1 MTPSGAARE
10 LALFSAQPAFP
21 EPVHVGRPNIG
32 DRAAL
37 MRRFEDILDSRWLT
51 NRGRQVQEFEKRLA
65 ERLGVKH
72 CIAMCNATIALE
84 IVTRAL
90 GMKGEVI
97 VPSMTFIATAHALQW
112 QEITPVFCDIDPD
125 THTLD
130 LKRVEEMITPRT
142 TGIVAVHVWGRP
154 CDVEGL
160 SDIAQRH
167 NLKLVFDAAHAIG
180 CSHRGRPIGGFGDAE
195 VFSFHATKVLNS
207 FEGGAVTT
215 NDDALAEKVR
225 LMQNFGFA
233 GLDNAI
239 HIGTNGK
246 MSEISAAMGIVSL
259 DSFDDFVACNKR
271 NYRQYLDELGDIP
284 GIHFVRYDESESC
297 NYQYIVAQVDAEKT
311 GLSRDAL
318 IKVLQA
324 ENILARRYFWP
335 GCHRMQ
341 PYRSYYPHAHLVLP
355 NTERVASQLLILPTG
370 TTLTGADIAVICH
383 VIRQAITQ
391 AADIRLHLST
401 AV

>member
-1 MTPSGAARE
+1 MTATGAQTQ
-10 LALFSAQPAFP
+10 LALFGSQPAFP

-37 MRRFEDILDSRWLT
+37 MQRFEDILDSRWLT

-90 GMKGEVI
+90 EMKGEVI

-130 LKRVEEMITPRT
+130 VERVEEMITPRT
-142 TGIVAVHVWGRP
+142 TGIVGVHVWGRP
-154 CDVEGL
+154 CDIEGL
-160 SDIAQRH
+160 TDIAKRN

-180 CSHRGRPIGGFGDAE
+180 CGHRGRAIGGFGDAE

-271 NYRQYLDELGDIP
+271 NYLQYLNELGDIP
-284 GIHFVRYDESESC
+284 GLRFVRYDENESN
-297 NYQYIVAQVDAEKT
+297 NYQYIVATIDEEKA

-318 IKVLQA
+318 IKVLHA
-324 ENILARRYFWP
+324 ENVLARRYFWP

-341 PYRSYYPHAHLVLP
+341 PYRSYYPHAHLLLP

-370 TTLTGADIAVICH
+370 TALGAPEISTICAI
-383 VIRQAITQ
+383 IRQALAM
-391 AADIRLHLST
+391 AAQVSQHLASHP
-401 AV
+401 